1 MVVETR
7 RGINTMKT
15 FSYDFINCYN
25 SHIKPSTMHSQDN
38 ATAWYFR
45 RYLIQKIISVFEFDG
60 IPKTWDI
67 DYFMYGLF
75 VGGYI
80 GVIETDKFGV
90 IPQAGGFNCS
100 LSGVNVFYRPTN
112 IVVTNHLLR
121 GIMRPQIGV
130 DCEVIKMQPDYGS
143 CWDIV
148 SYYADLLALASES
161 LAVNIVNSKLAYV
174 FACDSKNVAESFKK
188 MFDRINEGNPAV
200 FADSKLFDESGE
212 PLWTTFQN
220 NLKQNYVA
228 GDMLNDML
236 KIDARFCTEVGIP
249 NVNMAKNSGVTDN
262 EVEANNIDTE
272 TKASL
277 WLATIQEGLEKVNEM
292 FGLNLS
298 VRFRFERSENNV
310 VVDSRNI

>member
-1 MVVETR
+1 
-7 RGINTMKT
+7 MKT
-15 FSYDFINCYN
+15 FDYDFINRYN
-25 SHIKPSTMHSQDN
+25 AHIKPSTVHSQDN

-45 RYLIQKIISVFEFDG
+45 RYLIQKILSVFEFDG
-60 IPKTWDI
+60 IPETWSK
-67 DYFMYGLF
+67 DYFLYTLF
-75 VGGYI
+75 VWGF
-80 GVIETDKFGV
+80 VAVVETDKFGV
-90 IPQAGGFNCS
+90 IPQHCS
-100 LSGVNVFYRPTN
+100 LFGYDVFYRPTN
-112 IVVTNHLLR
+112 VTIANPLLR
-121 GIMRPQIGV
+121 GILQPQIGV
-130 DCEVIKMQPDYGS
+130 DCELIKMQPDYGS

-174 FACDSKNVAESFKK
+174 FACDNKTVAESFKK
-188 MFDRINEGNPAV
+188 MYDKLNEGNPAV

-236 KIDARFCTEVGIP
+236 KIDARFCTEIGIP

-262 EVEANNIDTE
+262 EVEANNIDT
-272 TKASL
+272 KSKVSL
-277 WLATIQEGLEKVNEM
+277 WLETMSEGIEKVNDM
-292 FGLNLS
+292 FDLNLS
-298 VRFRFERSENNV
+298 VKLRFEGGETNV

>member
-1 MVVETR
+1 MT
-7 RGINTMKT
+7 T
-15 FSYDFINCYN
+15 FDYDFINRYN
-25 SHIKPSTMHSQDN
+25 AHIKPSTVHSQDN

-45 RYLIQKIISVFEFDG
+45 RYLIQKILSVFEFDG
-60 IPKTWDI
+60 VPETWSK
-67 DYFMYGLF
+67 DYFLYTLF
-75 VGGYI
+75 VWGF
-80 GVIETDKFGV
+80 VAVVETDKFGV
-90 IPQAGGFNCS
+90 IPQHCS
-100 LSGVNVFYRPTN
+100 LFGYDVFYRPTN
-112 IVVTNHLLR
+112 VTIANPLLR
-121 GIMRPQIGV
+121 GILQPQIGV
-130 DCEVIKMQPDYGS
+130 DCELIKMQPDYGS

-174 FACDSKNVAESFKK
+174 FACDNKTVAESFKK
-188 MFDRINEGNPAV
+188 MYDKLNEGNPAV

-236 KIDARFCTEVGIP
+236 KIDARFCTEIGIP

-262 EVEANNIDTE
+262 EVEANNIDT
-272 TKASL
+272 KSKVSL
-277 WLATIQEGLEKVNEM
+277 WLETMSEGIEKVNNM
-292 FGLNLS
+292 FDLNLS
-298 VRFRFERSENNV
+298 VKLRFEGGENNV